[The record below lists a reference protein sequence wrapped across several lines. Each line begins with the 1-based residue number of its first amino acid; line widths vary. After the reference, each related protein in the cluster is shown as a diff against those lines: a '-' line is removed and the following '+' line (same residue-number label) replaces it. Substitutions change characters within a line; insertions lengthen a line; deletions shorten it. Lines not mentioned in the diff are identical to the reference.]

1 MQFGNSDDI
10 LNVYEKEKIMSN
22 VDFGELFNKLCE
34 ESGKTNTEIAQGL
47 HVDKATIGRW
57 RNGERSPKLSS
68 LQEIA
73 EYFNVDIHIF
83 TKQKETKKED
93 SIPRSFINSQEAM
106 LFIIK
111 NPIMMKFGG
120 YDIHHMNDQELLDTA
135 KQISDY
141 MSYVINKKTE
151 I

>member
-1 MQFGNSDDI
+1 
-10 LNVYEKEKIMSN
+10 MSN
-22 VDFGELFNKLCE
+22 VDFGELFNKLCV

-83 TKQKETKKED
+83 TKHKGKIDDKSAPQIFTN
-93 SIPRSFINSQEAM
+93 PQEAL

-111 NPIMMKFGG
+111 NPIMMKYGG
-120 YDIHHMNDQELLDTA
+120 YDIHKMSDEDLLETA
-135 KQISDY
+135 QQIADY
-141 MSYVINKKTE
+141 MAFVIKKKTE